1 MKYYLL
7 TALGALFYS
16 CGPSEYVETR
26 EWKSIEKSL
35 QTQLITANDGAI
47 IDLPEGNYMFTK
59 SLTMDGKSN
68 ITIRG
73 KGMDK
78 TVLSFRAARTPIFA
92 GGLVALGRRRPC
104 DRSV

>member
-1 MKYYLL
+1 MKYQLL
-7 TALGALFYS
+7 AGIWILLFS
-16 CGPSEYVETR
+16 CTQTEYVETR

-35 QTQLITANDGAI
+35 QTQLITATDGDVI
-47 IDLPEGNYMFTK
+47 ELPAGNYMFTK

-78 TVLSFRAARTPIFA
+78 TVLSFRNQTEGAE
-92 GGLVALGRRRPC
+92 
-104 DRSV
+104 